1 LNTIQKVDQ
10 PLHYLQLQGI
20 DKTIGF
26 YTYSYADFGPND

>member
-1 LNTIQKVDQ
+1 LNIIQIVDQ
-10 PLHYLQLQGI
+10 TLRYLQLRGI